1 MTVDTKQ
8 LEKKATELRKRLFKL
23 IHDTRTG
30 HTGGSLSSADI
41 LTALYYHVMTVD
53 VENPD
58 NDERDRYVQSKGHAV
73 EILWTVLADK
83 GFITDE
89 ELDTFSQYKSRL
101 IGHPNN
107 EVPGIE
113 MNTGSLGHGLSI
125 ASGMALAAKMD
136 KKDYQTYT
144 LMGDGELGE
153 GSLWEAAMFA
163 PHKKLDNLTAIIDN
177 NGLQITG
184 KTSDVL
190 NTEPLKEKWEAFG
203 WFVIEVDGH
212 NMEELLAAFD
222 QKDDQQRPKMIIA
235 HTVKG
240 KGVSFAENQVGWHH
254 RVPTEAEYEQ
264 AIEEFDKKLEVL

>member
-8 LEKKATELRKRLFKL
+8 LEKKAIELRKRLFTL

-53 VENPD
+53 VENPE
-58 NDERDRYVQSKGHAV
+58 NDARDRYVQSKGHAV

-89 ELDTFSQYKSRL
+89 ELNTFSQYKSRL

-136 KKDYQTYT
+136 NKEYQTYT

-222 QKDDQQRPKMIIA
+222 QKDEQQRPKMIIA

-240 KGVSFAENQVGWHH
+240 KGVSFAENQAGWHH